1 MIIYDVI
8 PGFRQY
14 FYSLPPEL
22 REQVLSSGA
31 EVASI
36 GELMRLTE
44 SLAQNRGYY
53 LPADDIPIYN

>member
-44 SLAQNRGYY
+44 SLAQNVDYHF
-53 LPADDIPIYN
+53 PPEDIPLYN